1 MKSFRKLA
9 AAFLAALMLAGVMPV
24 PAHADGDKLIAL
36 TFDDGPSGQNTAR
49 LLDGL
54 KARGV
59 QCTFFLVGQMAERNP
74 GLVKRAW
81 EDGHEIAS
89 HTYDHPQMTKK
100 TDAQIKQQLQ
110 KTDAILDKA
119 IGQDF
124 SYMLRPPYGDYN
136 QRTLKAS
143 NTPCFY
149 WSMDTYDWKTRN
161 ADSVYREFIKQARDG
176 SIALLH
182 DTHAT
187 SVTAALRAIDTLQAR
202 GYKFVTLSEMFMRRG
217 INLENGK
224 IYFNAYPGKNGTAP
238 ALAQPVVSAENG
250 LISISG
256 DSRGS
261 VYYTL
266 DGSLPTPKNSKKYTG
281 PFSAPAGSTIRALT
295 VVKWNGLRSAET
307 RLCFSARG
315 NLFAD
320 VFPGD
325 WFYNDVDRAV
335 SDGIFRGVAKN
346 VFAPSSSLTRAM
358 LAAVLYRVSGEPET
372 GGELPFSD
380 APKAGSWSRDALSW
394 AYENGIV
401 KGYGDGTV
409 RPDRNVSRAELGCML
424 ARYLSLN
431 GRALT
436 GLDDALSGFPD
447 AGKVPESMRDEINA
461 VCALGIIK
469 GGDGGLLLPDSGAT
483 RAQAA
488 VMICRMLDITV

>member
-9 AAFLAALMLAGVMPV
+9 AAFLAALMLAGVMPL

-59 QCTFFLVGQMAERNP
+59 HCTFFLVGQMAERNP

-110 KTDAILDKA
+110 RTDAILDKA
-119 IGQDF
+119 VGQDF

-295 VVKWNGLRSAET
+295 VVKWNGLRSAK
-307 RLCFSARG
+307 RA
-315 NLFAD
+315 FA
-320 VFPGD
+320 
-325 WFYNDVDRAV
+325 
-335 SDGIFRGVAKN
+335 
-346 VFAPSSSLTRAM
+346 SLH
-358 LAAVLYRVSGEPET
+358 AAICLPTSFPET
-372 GGELPFSD
+372 GFITTLTAPFPTAYSE
-380 APKAGSWSRDALSW
+380 ALRKTYLHRARASLVRCLRPCFTECPANRRPAGSFRFQTLP
-394 AYENGIV
+394 
-401 KGYGDGTV
+401 
-409 RPDRNVSRAELGCML
+409 RPA
-424 ARYLSLN
+424 
-431 GRALT
+431 
-436 GLDDALSGFPD
+436 
-447 AGKVPESMRDEINA
+447 AGA
-461 VCALGIIK
+461 
-469 GGDGGLLLPDSGAT
+469 AT
-483 RAQAA
+483 RFPGHMKTA
-488 VMICRMLDITV
+488 

>member
-1 MKSFRKLA
+1 MKIFRKFA
-9 AAFLAALMLAGVMPV
+9 AVFLAVMMLAGIAPI
-24 PAHADGDKLIAL
+24 PARADGDKLIAL
-36 TFDDGPSGQNTAR
+36 TFDDGPSSQNTAR

-54 KARGV
+54 RVRGAH
-59 QCTFFLVGQMAERNP
+59 CTFFLVGQMAERSP
-74 GLVKRAW
+74 EIVKRAW

-89 HTYDHPQMTKK
+89 HTYDHPQMTKL

-110 KTDAILDKA
+110 TTDAILDRA

-124 SYMLRPPYGDYN
+124 DYMLRPPYGDYN

-143 NTPCFY
+143 NTPCFF
-149 WSMDTYDWKTRN
+149 WSMDTYDWKTNN

-182 DTHAT
+182 DTHAS
-187 SVTAALRAIDTLQAR
+187 SVTAALRAIDTLQAQ

-217 INLENGK
+217 VSLENGK
-224 IYFNAYPGKNGTAP
+224 IYFNAYPGKSGTAP
-238 ALAQPVVSAENG
+238 SLAQPVISTDNG

-266 DGSLPTPKNSKKYTG
+266 DGSMPTPKNSTKYTG
-281 PFSAPAGSTIRALT
+281 AFSVPAGTVIRALT
-295 VVKWNGLRSAET
+295 VTKWNGLRSAET
-307 RLCFSARG
+307 RLTYSARG

-320 VFPGD
+320 VMPGD

-335 SDGIFRGVAKN
+335 SDGIFKGVAKN
-346 VFAPSSSLTRAM
+346 EFSPDSSLTRAM
-358 LAAVLYRVSGEPET
+358 LATVLYRVSGEPET

-380 APKAGSWSRDALSW
+380 APDVGDWSRAALSW
-394 AYENGIV
+394 AYENGVI

-409 RPDRNVSRAELGCML
+409 RPDRNVSRAELGCMI
-424 ARYLSLN
+424 ARYLHLS
-431 GRALT
+431 GRDLT
-436 GLDDALSGFPD
+436 GLDDVLSGLSD
-447 AGKVPESMRDEINA
+447 AGKMPESMKDEINT

-469 GGDGGLLLPDSGAT
+469 GCDGGLLLPDSGAT

-488 VMICRMLDITV
+488 VMICRMLDLT

>member
-36 TFDDGPSGQNTAR
+36 TFDDGPSSKNTAR

-59 QCTFFLVGQMAERNP
+59 HCTFFLVGQMAERSP
-74 GLVKRAW
+74 ELVKRAW

-100 TDAQIKQQLQ
+100 TDAQIKQELQ
-110 KTDAILDKA
+110 MTDAILDKA

-136 QRTLKAS
+136 ERTLKAS
-143 NTPCFY
+143 NTPCFF
-149 WSMDTYDWKTRN
+149 WSMDTYDWKSKN
-161 ADSVYREFIKQARDG
+161 ADSVYREFIKQAKDG

-182 DTHAT
+182 DTHET

-224 IYFNAYPGKNGTAP
+224 IYFNAYPGKNGTA
-238 ALAQPVVSAENG
+238 AAIAKPVVSAENG
-250 LISISG
+250 LVSLSG
-256 DSRGS
+256 DSRGN

-266 DGSLPTPKNSKKYTG
+266 DGSRPTPKNAIKYTG
-281 PFSAPAGSTIRALT
+281 PFSVSAGTVIRALT
-295 VVKWNGLRSAET
+295 VVKWNGLRTDET
-307 RLCFSARG
+307 RVTYSARG

-320 VFPGD
+320 VAPGN
-325 WFYNDVDRAV
+325 WFYNDVDRVV
-335 SDGIFRGVAKN
+335 SDGIFSGTAKN
-346 VFAPSSSLTRAM
+346 VFSPNENLTRAM
-358 LAAVLYRVSGEPET
+358 LAAVLYRTAGSPEVSGT
-372 GGELPFSD
+372 MPFSD
-380 APKAGSWSRDALSW
+380 APKAGSWCYDALVW
-394 AYENGIV
+394 AYESGILR
-401 KGYGDGTV
+401 GYTDGSI
-409 RPDRNVSRAELGCML
+409 RPNRNVSRAELGCMI
-424 ARYLSLN
+424 ARYLAFTGMDLT
-431 GRALT
+431 ALD
-436 GLDDALSGFPD
+436 DDALSGFSD
-447 AGKVPESMRDEINA
+447 ADTVPEGMRSDVNA
-461 VCALGIIK
+461 VCVLGIVK
-469 GGDGGLLLPDSGAT
+469 GTTDGKIAPNSGAT

-488 VMICRMLDITV
+488 AMICRMLDLT

>member
-1 MKSFRKLA
+1 MKRFRKLA
-9 AAFLAALMLAGVMPV
+9 AAFLAVLMLAGIMPV
-24 PAHADGDKLIAL
+24 PAQADGDKLIAL
-36 TFDDGPSGQNTAR
+36 TFDDGPSSQNTAR

-59 QCTFFLVGQMAERNP
+59 HCTFFFVGEMAERSP
-74 GLVKRAW
+74 ELVKRAW

-110 KTDAILDKA
+110 MTDAILDKA

-143 NTPCFY
+143 NTPCFF
-149 WSMDTYDWKTRN
+149 WSMDTYDWKTNN
-161 ADSVYREFIKQARDG
+161 ADSVYREFIKQAKDG

-182 DTHAT
+182 DTHAS
-187 SVTAALRAIDTLQAR
+187 SVTAALRAIDTLRAR

-217 INLENGK
+217 VSLENGK
-224 IYFNAYPGKNGTAP
+224 IYFSAYPGKNGTAA
-238 ALAQPVVSAENG
+238 ALAQPVVSEENG

-266 DGSLPTPKNSKKYTG
+266 DGSMPTPKNSIKYTG
-281 PFSAPAGSTIRALT
+281 SFSVPANSVIRALT

-307 RLCFSARG
+307 RMVYSARG

-320 VFPGD
+320 VYPGD
-325 WFYNDVDRAV
+325 WFYNEVDRTV
-335 SDGIFRGVAKN
+335 SDGIFKGVAKN
-346 VFAPSSSLTRAM
+346 VFSPGSSLTRAM
-358 LAAVLYRVSGEPET
+358 LATVLYRVSGEAET

-380 APKAGSWSRDALSW
+380 APEAGSWSRDALSW
-394 AYENGIV
+394 AYENGIL

-409 RPDRNVSRAELGCML
+409 RPDRNVSRAELGCMI
-424 ARYLSLN
+424 ARYLSST
-431 GRALT
+431 GKDLT
-436 GLDDALSGFPD
+436 GSDEVLSGFPD
-447 AGKVPESMRDEINA
+447 AGDVPGSMKDEINA

-469 GGDGGLLLPDSGAT
+469 GGDGGMLLPNSGAT

-488 VMICRMLDITV
+488 VMICRMLDLAI